1 MQYTEQEIKRFR
13 QKILTWY
20 KKNKRDLPWRRTK
33 DPYHIMVSEFMLQQ
47 TQVGRVIPYFERFL
61 EYYPSIYIV
70 AKAKKADLL
79 ALWSGLGYNRRAL
92 QLLEAAKR
100 IVEQHDGCVP
110 ASYEEL
116 ILLPGFGDY
125 MASAIPAFAYNRKAT
140 VVDANIRRVFILEL
154 ALDPGISPK
163 ALKEIAAQFV
173 PAGKSRVWHNALMDY
188 GAALPREAKRRVP
201 PLTKQS
207 AFHGSFRQLR
217 GKVLKFMLTAKKV
230 PESALEERFQDERLG
245 AVLSGLA
252 EEGFIKIRNKMVTI

>member
-1 MQYTEQEIKRFR
+1 MS
-13 QKILTWY
+13 WY
-20 KKNKRDLPWRRTK
+20 KQQKRDLPWRRTK

-61 EYYPSIYIV
+61 EKYPTIYIV
-70 AKAKKADLL
+70 AKAKKAELL
-79 ALWSGLGYNRRAL
+79 SLWSGLGYNRRAL
-92 QLLEAAKR
+92 QLLGAAKL
-100 IVEQHDGCVP
+100 IVEQYDGKIP
-110 ASYEEL
+110 ASYDDL
-116 ILLPGFGDY
+116 IALPGFGDY

-154 ALDPGISPK
+154 GLAPDISPK

-173 PAGKSRVWHNALMDY
+173 PPGKSRAWHNALMDY

-207 AFHGSFRQLR
+207 TFHGSFRQLR
-217 GKVLKFMLTAKKV
+217 GRVLKFMLTAKKI
-230 PESALEERFQDERLG
+230 PETALQERFPDERLG

-252 EEGFIKIRNKMVTI
+252 EEGFLKIRNKMVTI